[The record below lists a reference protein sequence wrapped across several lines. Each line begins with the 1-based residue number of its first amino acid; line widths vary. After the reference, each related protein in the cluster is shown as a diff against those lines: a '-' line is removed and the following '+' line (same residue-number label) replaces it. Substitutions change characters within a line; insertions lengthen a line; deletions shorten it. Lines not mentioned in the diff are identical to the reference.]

1 MRGEITVHNLLAFD
15 MSNIGHVWFHFFPRF
30 SVEKRE
36 NPPRSRQTPTFLSI
50 NFTTASVGKGHLY
63 CNERIVQRRQN
74 LDFCHHRFSNALIQA
89 AKRLQRAYSGSG
101 NKHAHSTKIVTV
113 NGKSPD

>member
-1 MRGEITVHNLLAFD
+1 MREITVHNLLAFD

-36 NPPRSRQTPTFLSI
+36 NPPKSRQTPTFLSI
-50 NFTTASVGKGHLY
+50 NFTAASVGRGHLY

-74 LDFCHHRFSNALIQA
+74 IDFCHHRRLAPTHLFRQLSGSNALIQA
-89 AKRLQRAYSGSG
+89 AETNMPIVQRLLQ
-101 NKHAHSTKIVTV
+101 
-113 NGKSPD
+113 